1 MKIVAH
7 PLGIRPSGNALL
19 DDDRR
24 PGMGLFGRLPDEIV
38 MTIVQELDAKSLLAL
53 GHTCKGL
60 FAYCWFDELWKQVI
74 YERKSPDL
82 VWKGS
87 WRRTA
92 LGLDKD
98 QEAQVSA
105 EKVVYSDL
113 LHRPYELSQIDY
125 QEYIDPEHRG
135 KIPTFSESEMTVEK
149 FDGEWHNKPFVVNLS
164 KPIAEWTMDD
174 LVEKYGEL
182 GFRQEYMDWKLKVY
196 VEYAR
201 ENHDEVP
208 LYLFDCHSKAHQ
220 DLVFE
225 PPLSHIFGTERDY
238 FALFGKN
245 RPDHQWLIVGPSRSG
260 SGFHKDPNATSAWNS
275 VVSGHKYWIMFP
287 GDCPPPG
294 IYTDQEQ
301 SEVTAPVSLAEW
313 FASGF
318 YTEAKKHPNFRHAVT
333 GPGQV
338 MYVPS
343 GWWHAVVN
351 LDENIAMTGNFVAE
365 PELRKVLAFL
375 KNKPDQISGFKL
387 PAEQVYHEFVGLLK
401 EKTPEIAEKYESA
414 DCKKRSW
421 RQVTEAETPFTF
433 NFE

>member
-1 MKIVAH
+1 MKTLVSH
-7 PLGIRPSGNALL
+7 PLGVRPSGNALL
-19 DDDRR
+19 DDDRK
-24 PGMGLFGRLPDEIV
+24 PGMGLFALLPDAIV
-38 MTIVQELDAKSLLAL
+38 LTIIQELDKASLLAL

-74 YERKSPDL
+74 YEEQRPDL
-82 VWKGS
+82 KWKGS

-92 LGLDKD
+92 LRIDAE
-98 QEAQVSA
+98 QEAKVSA

-113 LHRPYELSQIDY
+113 LHRPYELSQIKY
-125 QEYIDPEHRG
+125 EEYIDFDHKG
-135 KIPTFSESEMTVEK
+135 KIPEFTEQEMTVEK
-149 FDGEWHNKPFVVNLS
+149 FDTEWHSKPFVANLQH
-164 KPIAEWTMDD
+164 PIAEWTLDD
-174 LVEKYGEL
+174 LVEKYGKMV
-182 GFRQEYMDWKLKVY
+182 FRQEYMDWPLDVY
-196 VEYAR
+196 VDYAR
-201 ENHDEVP
+201 QNNDEVP
-208 LYLFDCHSKAHQ
+208 LYLFDCRSKAHE

-225 PPLSHIFGTERDY
+225 PPLPQVFGRERD
-238 FALFGKN
+238 FFVLFGKD

-260 SGFHKDPNATSAWNS
+260 SSFHKDPNATSAWNS

-294 IYTDQEQ
+294 VYTDQEQ

-318 YTEAKKHPNFRHAVT
+318 YAEAKKHPKFCHAVT

-365 PELRKVLAFL
+365 PELRKVLAFF

-387 PAEQVYHEFVGLLK
+387 PPEEVYDQFLGLLR
-401 EKTPEIAEKYESA
+401 EKTPEIAAKHESA
-414 DCKKRSW
+414 GTKRTW
-421 RQVTEAETPFTF
+421 REVTESEKPFTF
-433 NFE
+433 NF